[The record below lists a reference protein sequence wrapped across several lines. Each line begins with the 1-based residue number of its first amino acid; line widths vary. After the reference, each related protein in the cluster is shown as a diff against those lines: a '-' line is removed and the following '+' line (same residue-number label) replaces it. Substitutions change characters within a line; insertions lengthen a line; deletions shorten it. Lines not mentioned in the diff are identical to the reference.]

1 MPAFSRYKKDSFRPD
16 FKGMQSSETINLIRA
31 AIETGEVQIEK
42 AMLLTQADRLDHLA
56 GAIYGDARY
65 WWIIATASEIG
76 WALQAPPGTVIKIPS
91 LKDIER
97 LFG

>member
-1 MPAFSRYKKDSFRPD
+1 MSVFSRHKKDSFRPD
-16 FKGMQSSETINLIRA
+16 FKGMQSSEAANRIRA

-42 AMLLTQADRLDHLA
+42 VLLLTQADRLEHLA

-65 WWIIATASEIG
+65 WWIIAAASEVG
-76 WALQAPPGTVIKIPS
+76 WALQAPPGTVIKVPS
-91 LKDIER
+91 LKDVER